1 MIEIYDV
8 PDAIKKAKLFFVD
21 KYGTITLR
29 YKKIDIDSDS
39 DYKHDEYRDYIYIFD
54 AKEECGAYWLFN
66 AVEDRFGKP
75 ERNFFIFLT
84 IDHTNLK
91 NEYIEN
97 EHEDLLLKKIQEIYK
112 NYHLW
117 MDTTYRVME
126 SPELYKIID
135 QWYNLTK
142 HDFSRRRFI
151 TV

>member
-21 KYGTITLR
+21 KYGTITVR
-29 YKKIDIDSDS
+29 YKNIDITDPK
-39 DYKHDEYRDYIYIFD
+39 YDEYRDYIYIFD

-75 ERNFFIFLT
+75 ERNFFIFL
-84 IDHTNLK
+84 IDDHTKLK
-91 NEYIEN
+91 NENIED
-97 EHEDLLLKKIQEIYK
+97 EHEDPLLKKIQDIYAK
-112 NYHLW
+112 YRLW

-126 SPELYKIID
+126 SPELYQMID
-135 QWYNLTK
+135 HWFDLTK
-142 HDFSRRRFI
+142 HDYSRRRFI